1 MITSLLF
8 STALISAPTPAIA
21 YLSPVSTSAR
31 PYVWWLAR
39 VVVRLLAR
47 NVATRTTTRALTRSM
62 FRTAATKRTS
72 VAKRA
77 GTAVAR
83 SDFPRKTARGNGG
96 KTLSRTNAGR
106 TTPPRVIQLSRP
118 PREGQSPSPRESQ
131 LSQETP
137 PPIGRPFPRNQLASF
152 NSSSSSWHR
161 SALVPTRA
169 PRSAAPLLR
178 LTMEDA
184 KDYLSE
190 QGFEIIAE
198 GVGFRATDEFQMLC
212 NFVLRYRDNLYCT
225 KLSQGSGS
233 RLPAH
238 LNNAMKF
245 GSFLEDVVAVAER
258 EPQRVW
264 VKEVCFEGRTRV
276 ACSSAPTSPPTP

>member
-8 STALISAPTPAIA
+8 STALISAPAPAIA
-21 YLSPVSTSAR
+21 YLSPVSVSAR

-47 NVATRTTTRALTRSM
+47 NMATRTTTRALTRSM
-62 FRTAATKRTS
+62 VRTAATKRTS

-77 GTAVAR
+77 STAVAR
-83 SDFPRKTARGNGG
+83 RDFPRKTAR
-96 KTLSRTNAGR
+96 R
-106 TTPPRVIQLSRP
+106 TPPRVSRP
-118 PREGQSPSPRESQ
+118 PREGQPPSPRESQ

-137 PPIGRPFPRNQLASF
+137 PPIGQPFPRD
-152 NSSSSSWHR
+152 H
-161 SALVPTRA
+161 A

-190 QGFEIIAE
+190 QGFEIIAQ
-198 GVGFRATDEFQMLC
+198 GVGFRATDKFQMFC
-212 NFVLRYRDNLYCT
+212 NFVLRYRNNLYCT
-225 KLSQGSGS
+225 KLSQGSGP

-245 GSFLEDVVAVAER
+245 GSFLEDLVAVAER

-264 VKEVCFEGRTRV
+264 VKEVCLEGRTRV
-276 ACSSAPTSPPTP
+276 ACSSAPTSPATP